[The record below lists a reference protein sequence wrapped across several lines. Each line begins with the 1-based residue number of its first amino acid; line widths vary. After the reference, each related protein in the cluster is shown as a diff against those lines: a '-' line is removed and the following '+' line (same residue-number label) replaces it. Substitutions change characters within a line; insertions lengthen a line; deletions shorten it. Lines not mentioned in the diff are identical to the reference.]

1 MDEQN
6 NFNNAPSQS
15 HIPTFIWIIL
25 AMLLFVVAGL
35 ATFYFLQNTSSKD
48 NAQAMQTQIA
58 SLKND
63 VAKLQ
68 QEKVDLTTKLQQA
81 EEIAK
86 KTEQTSEDPL
96 FYTLDG
102 VPATVKKEIVP
113 FNYTTENL
121 ESRASECSAIHE
133 KGYFDNL
140 INTFKD
146 TNIVVYTFTYTG
158 EGQAPNSYTL
168 KFLPNK
174 MKYKTFYDF
183 KNDFDI
189 CAAGG
194 EYTARMDSKWLLIES
209 SCGSGYDDG
218 SEKPIG
224 CTEIREKIMTN
235 IELN

>member
-25 AMLLFVVAGL
+25 AILLFVVAGL
-35 ATFYFLQNTSSKD
+35 TTFYFLQNTSSKD

-168 KFLPNK
+168 KVLPNK

-194 EYTARMDSKWLLIES
+194 EYTARMDSK
-209 SCGSGYDDG
+209 
-218 SEKPIG
+218 
-224 CTEIREKIMTN
+224 
-235 IELN
+235 